1 MTYTASQISQV
12 LETSTFIL
20 PVADSKIAYLAM
32 DTRKLIHPEET
43 LFFALKGSMHD
54 GHKFVKDAIEKGVRN
69 IVTRDLPD
77 DLPEDVNVFVVTDSL
92 KALQTVA
99 AWHKSLFPELVTL
112 AITGSNGKTTV
123 KEWLS
128 QMIIDRQVVKSP
140 KSYNSQTGVALSLW
154 QITEMD
160 RLGIFEAGIST
171 VNEMATLEAM
181 IRPNIGLLTM
191 IGDAHAEGFQSIHEK
206 LKEKLCLFSNCDTI
220 IYNADDTLIDAAIR
234 DTFPQKTLLSFGYT
248 PASSLFR
255 IVQMSM
261 QQQRTIV
268 TVVHQD
274 SQYDWVIPFA
284 DKASVQ
290 NALHCIAV
298 MLVLGIDR
306 ASIQDG
312 LYRIQNIPMRLEL
325 KFGINNNILIDDT
338 YNADLQSLKIALD
351 FLDQQAGIKDKVVI
365 LSDFLQIGTYRQTF
379 DKQLADQLNT
389 HKVQAVIGVGKYIS
403 GLQRYLHENINFQ
416 YVDDTETLLANLSTY
431 PLVDKAILIKGARVF
446 ELEKITHALS
456 DKAHTAVLE
465 TDLQAIEHNLR
476 VFSQHLHGNTRIIS
490 VIKASAYGSGSEE
503 LAKYLEFKKVTY
515 VAVAFV
521 DEGVQLRKTG
531 IRLPIIILNPDKQG
545 IPEMLQY
552 QLEPEIYDINQLKAL
567 VSYFDIGTKDF
578 KIHLKL
584 DTGMHRLGF
593 LEDNLEQLCQLL
605 KGCQN
610 QIKVQTIFSHL
621 SSSEDPKDDT
631 FTHHQAQVFQQNYDF
646 ISKEIGYKPDRHLLN
661 SSGIIRFPE
670 YHFEYVRLGLGLY
683 GIDSTNI
690 FTDKLEKVHTLKATV
705 VQIKNIKSTDSVGYN
720 RKGKAAKNGQI
731 AIINIGYADGLMR
744 LAGNGRYHVRIQG
757 CDYPIM
763 GSVCMDLTIVD
774 IGRDS
779 GINVGDEVIIFGKD
793 KPIEH
798 LAEACQTIPY
808 EILTRISSRIKR
820 TYVNE

>member
-1 MTYTASQISQV
+1 MTCTATQISQV
-12 LETSTFIL
+12 LETATTIL
-20 PVADSKIAYLAM
+20 PVADSKVTWLAM
-32 DTRKLIHPEET
+32 DSRKLIHPEET

-54 GHKFVKDAIEKGVRN
+54 GHRFIKDAINKGVRN
-69 IVTRDLPD
+69 IVTQHLPGDLPR
-77 DLPEDVNVFVVTDSL
+77 DVNVFVVPDSL
-92 KALQTVA
+92 KALQAVA
-99 AWHKSLFPELVTL
+99 AWHRSQFPELVTL

-140 KSYNSQTGVALSLW
+140 KSYNSQTGVAFSLW
-154 QITEMD
+154 QIQEKD

-171 VNEMATLEAM
+171 VNEMAALEAM
-181 IRPNIGLLTM
+181 IRPDIGLVTM
-191 IGDAHAEGFQSIHEK
+191 IGDAHAEGFQSIQEK
-206 LKEKLCLFSNCDTI
+206 LQEKLLLFGNCETI
-220 IYNADDTLIDAAIR
+220 IYNSDDALVDAAIR
-234 DTFPQKTLLSFGYT
+234 AAYPQKSLMSWGYA
-248 PASSLFR
+248 PEASLFN
-255 IVQMSM
+255 IVQISV

-268 TVVHQD
+268 SVMYRD
-274 SQYDWVIPFA
+274 RQYDWVIPFA

-306 ASIQDG
+306 ATIQEG

-325 KFGINNNILIDDT
+325 KFGINNNILVDDT

-351 FLDQQAGIKDKVVI
+351 FLDQQAGVKDKVVI
-365 LSDFLQIGTYRQTF
+365 LSEFLQTGTDRQTF
-379 DKQLADQLNT
+379 DQQLADQLNT
-389 HKVQAVIGVGKYIS
+389 HNVRAVIGVGKHIS
-403 GLQRYLHENINFQ
+403 GLKRYLNKDVDFQ
-416 YVDDTETLLANLSTY
+416 YVDSTEKLLADLPAY
-431 PLVDKAILIKGARVF
+431 PLQDKAILIKGARVF

-476 VFSQHLHGNTRIIS
+476 VFSRHLHGNTRIIS

-503 LAKYLEFKKVTY
+503 LAKFLEFKRVTY

-521 DEGVQLRKTG
+521 DEGVQLRKAG
-531 IRLPIIILNPDKQG
+531 IRLPVIILNPDRQG

-567 VSYFDIGTKDF
+567 VSYLDAGTKDF

-593 LEDNLEQLCQLL
+593 SDENLEQLCQIL
-605 KGCQN
+605 KDCRD
-610 QIKVQTIFSHL
+610 QIRVQTIFSHL
-621 SSSEDPKDDT
+621 SSSEDPGDDT
-631 FTHHQAQVFQQNYDF
+631 FTHHQAQVFQQNYTYITD
-646 ISKEIGYKPDRHLLN
+646 KIGYKPDRHLLN

-683 GIDSTNI
+683 GIDSTGI
-690 FTDKLEKVHTLKATV
+690 FAGKLEKAHTLKAAV
-705 VQIKNIKSTDSVGYN
+705 VQIKNIKSAATVGYN
-720 RKGKAAKNGQI
+720 RKGKATKDGQI

-744 LAGNGRYHVRIQG
+744 LAGNGHYHVRIRG
-757 CDYPIM
+757 RDYPIM
-763 GSVCMDLTIVD
+763 GSVCMDLTIID
-774 IGRDS
+774 IGTDS
-779 GINVGDEVIIFGKD
+779 GIMVGDEVIIFGKD

-808 EILTRISSRIKR
+808 EILTRISGRIKR